1 MQMVGA
7 TRNFIAK
14 PLNVKAIING
24 AISGAIA
31 SVALYIVILVAENSV
46 SWLKALHDNGLL
58 IFLFLILILI
68 GISIT
73 LFSTHRSVLK
83 YLKMKLDDLY

>member
-1 MQMVGA
+1 MVGA

-14 PLNVKAIING
+14 PLNLKAIANG
-24 AISGAIA
+24 AVSGIIA
-31 SVALYIVILVAENSV
+31 SAVLYVVILIAENSV
-46 SWLKALHDNGLL
+46 GWLKALHDNGLL
-58 IFLFLILILI
+58 FFLFLILILI